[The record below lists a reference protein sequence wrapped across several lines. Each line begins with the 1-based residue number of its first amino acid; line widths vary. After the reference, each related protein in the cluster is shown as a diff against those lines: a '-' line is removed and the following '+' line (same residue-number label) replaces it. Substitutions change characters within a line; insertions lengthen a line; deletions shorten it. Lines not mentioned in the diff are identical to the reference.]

1 MNKNFTYST
10 LEETYQ
16 RDEIFEDCYVPDC
29 KRLIF
34 RLYLYHRLTNAVTNK
49 MSTSHF
55 VFLILLFS
63 ICNSSRNVVNC
74 KNWSLIYYYLHIKK
88 EKKVRKTS
96 CFLKQLTHLYVD
108 NIIKESSKKQMVNYC
123 KKRRIRPSSEALIPS
138 GITNNNE

>member
-29 KRLIF
+29 KRLTF

-49 MSTSHF
+49 MSTPHF

-63 ICNSSRNVVNC
+63 ICNSYRNVVNC
-74 KNWSLIYYYLHIKK
+74 KNWSFIYYYVHIKK
-88 EKKVRKTS
+88 KEKERKKNQLLPKTIHSFVRG
-96 CFLKQLTHLYVD
+96 QY
-108 NIIKESSKKQMVNYC
+108 NQGIIKET
-123 KKRRIRPSSEALIPS
+123 KRS
-138 GITNNNE
+138 ITTRKEGSQVV